1 MVIKSNKAGL
11 YFENAYG
18 ICETRTYY
26 PENYDPEKDT
36 NFLRYLSYD
45 KPWKE
50 NQPERVFWNR
60 NFMKDTHIFKTFT
73 FYYAEFNHPTLGS
86 AIYGASTNR
95 GFMWKFSSAKDL
107 KCSMR
112 NSIGSIYKTMLKDGY
127 IKIKV
132 GHESYTGE

>member
-1 MVIKSNKAGL
+1 MNIKSNKAGL

-127 IKIKV
+127 IKIKI
-132 GHESYTGE
+132 GHETYTGE

>member
-1 MVIKSNKAGL
+1 MNIKSNKAGL

-18 ICETRTYY
+18 ICEIRTSY

-36 NFLRYLSYD
+36 TFMRYLSYD
-45 KPWKE
+45 TPWKE

-60 NFMKDTHIFKTFT
+60 NFMKDTHIFKIFT
-73 FYYAEFNHPTLGS
+73 FYYAEFNHPKLGH

-95 GFMWKFSSAKDL
+95 GFMWKFGSEKDL

-112 NSIGSIYKTMLKDGY
+112 RSIGSIYKSMLKDGY

-132 GHESYTGE
+132 GHESYTPN

>member
-1 MVIKSNKAGL
+1 MDIKSNKAGL

-18 ICETRTYY
+18 ICETRTFY

-36 NFLRYLSYD
+36 TFMRYLSYD
-45 KPWKE
+45 TPWKE

-73 FYYAEFNHPTLGS
+73 FYYAEFNHPTLGH

-95 GFMWKFSSAKDL
+95 GFMWKFDSEKDV
-107 KCSMR
+107 KCSMCR
-112 NSIGSIYKTMLKDGY
+112 SLGSIYKTMLKDGY

>member
-1 MVIKSNKAGL
+1 M
-11 YFENAYG
+11 
-18 ICETRTYY
+18 
-26 PENYDPEKDT
+26 
-36 NFLRYLSYD
+36 RYLSYD
-45 KPWKE
+45 IPWKD

-73 FYYAEFNHPTLGS
+73 FYYAEFNHPTLGP

-95 GFMWKFSSAKDL
+95 GFMWKFDSEKDL
-107 KCSMR
+107 KCSMCR
-112 NSIGSIYKTMLKDGY
+112 SLGKIYKTMLKDGY

>member
-1 MVIKSNKAGL
+1 MDIKSNKAGL

-36 NFLRYLSYD
+36 TFMRYLSYD
-45 KPWKE
+45 TPWKE

-60 NFMKDTHIFKTFT
+60 NFMKSTDIFKTFT
-73 FYYAEFNHPTLGS
+73 FYYAEFNHPTLGH

-95 GFMWKFSSAKDL
+95 GFMWKFDSEKDL
-107 KCSMR
+107 KCSMCR
-112 NSIGSIYKTMLKDGY
+112 SLGSIYKTMLKDGY

-132 GHESYTGE
+132 GHKSYTPN

>member
-1 MVIKSNKAGL
+1 MDIKSNKAGL

-36 NFLRYLSYD
+36 TFMRYLSYD
-45 KPWKE
+45 TPWKK

-60 NFMKDTHIFKTFT
+60 NFMKSTDIFKTFT
-73 FYYAEFNHPTLGS
+73 FYYVEFDHPTVGP

-95 GFMWKFSSAKDL
+95 GFMWKFDSEKDL
-107 KCSMR
+107 KCSMCR
-112 NSIGSIYKTMLKDGY
+112 SLGSIYKTMLKDGY

-132 GHESYTGE
+132 GHKSYTGE

>member
-1 MVIKSNKAGL
+1 MKSNKAGL

-60 NFMKDTHIFKTFT
+60 NFMKSTDIFKTFT

-127 IKIKV
+127 IKIKT
-132 GHESYTGE
+132 GHETYTPN

>member
-1 MVIKSNKAGL
+1 MNIKSNKAGL

-36 NFLRYLSYD
+36 NFMRDLSYD
-45 KPWKE
+45 KSWKD
-50 NQPERVFWNR
+50 NQPEQVFWNK
-60 NFMKDTHIFKTFT
+60 NFMKSTDIFKTFT
-73 FYYAEFNHPTLGS
+73 FYYAEFNHPTLEP

-95 GFMWKFSSAKDL
+95 GFMWKFGSEKDL

-112 NSIGSIYKTMLKDGY
+112 RSIGSIYKTMLKDGY

-132 GHESYTGE
+132 GHESYTPN

>member
-1 MVIKSNKAGL
+1 MNIKSNKVGL

-36 NFLRYLSYD
+36 TFMRYLSYD
-45 KPWKE
+45 TPWKE

-73 FYYAEFNHPTLGS
+73 FYYAEFNHPTLGH

-95 GFMWKFSSAKDL
+95 GFMWKFGSEKDL

-112 NSIGSIYKTMLKDGY
+112 RSIGSIYKTMLKDGY

-132 GHESYTGE
+132 GHESYTPN

>member
-1 MVIKSNKAGL
+1 MNIKSNKAGL
-11 YFENAYG
+11 YFENPYG
-18 ICETRTYY
+18 ICETRTSY

-36 NFLRYLSYD
+36 TFMRYLSYD
-45 KPWKE
+45 TPWKE

-73 FYYAEFNHPTLGS
+73 FYYAEFNHPTLGH

-95 GFMWKFSSAKDL
+95 GFMWKFDSEKDL
-107 KCSMR
+107 KCSMCR
-112 NSIGSIYKTMLKDGY
+112 SLGSIYKTMLKDGY

-132 GHESYTGE
+132 GHKSYTPN

>member
-1 MVIKSNKAGL
+1 MNIKPNKAGL

-73 FYYAEFNHPTLGS
+73 FYYAEFNHPTLGH
-86 AIYGASTNR
+86 AIYRASTNR
-95 GFMWKFSSAKDL
+95 GFMWKFDSEKDL
-107 KCSMR
+107 KCSMCR
-112 NSIGSIYKTMLKDGY
+112 SRWSMYKTMLKDGY

-132 GHESYTGE
+132 GHESYTPN

>member
-1 MVIKSNKAGL
+1 MDIKSNKAGL

-36 NFLRYLSYD
+36 TFMRYLSYD
-45 KPWKE
+45 TPWKE

-73 FYYAEFNHPTLGS
+73 FYYAEFNHPTLGH

-95 GFMWKFSSAKDL
+95 GFMWKFDSEKDL
-107 KCSMR
+107 KCSMCR
-112 NSIGSIYKTMLKDGY
+112 SLGSIYKTMLKDGY

>member
-1 MVIKSNKAGL
+1 MNIKSNKAGL

-73 FYYAEFNHPTLGS
+73 FYYADFNHPTLGS

-127 IKIKV
+127 IKIKT
-132 GHESYTGE
+132 GHETYTGE

>member
-1 MVIKSNKAGL
+1 MNIKSNKAGL

-18 ICETRTYY
+18 ICETRTSY

-36 NFLRYLSYD
+36 TFMRYLSYD
-45 KPWKE
+45 TPWKE

-73 FYYAEFNHPTLGS
+73 FYYAEFNHPTLGH

-95 GFMWKFSSAKDL
+95 GFMWKFDSEKDL
-107 KCSMR
+107 KCSMCR
-112 NSIGSIYKTMLKDGY
+112 SLGSIYKTMLEDGY

-132 GHESYTGE
+132 GHKSYTPN

>member
-1 MVIKSNKAGL
+1 MNIKSNKAGL

-112 NSIGSIYKTMLKDGY
+112 NSIGSIYKTMLKDDY
-127 IKIKV
+127 IKIKTSN
-132 GHESYTGE
+132 ETYTGE

>member
-1 MVIKSNKAGL
+1 MDIKSNKQGL

-18 ICETRTYY
+18 VCETRTYY

-36 NFLRYLSYD
+36 TFMRYLSYD
-45 KPWKE
+45 IPWKD

-95 GFMWKFSSAKDL
+95 GFMWKFDSEKDV
-107 KCSMR
+107 KCSMCR
-112 NSIGSIYKTMLKDGY
+112 SLGSIYKTMLKDGY

>member
-1 MVIKSNKAGL
+1 MDIKSNKAGL

-36 NFLRYLSYD
+36 NFMRDLSYD
-45 KPWKE
+45 KSWKD
-50 NQPERVFWNR
+50 NQPEQVFWNE
-60 NFMKDTHIFKTFT
+60 NFMKSTDIFKTFT
-73 FYYAEFNHPTLGS
+73 FYYAEFNHPTLEPT
-86 AIYGASTNR
+86 IYGASTNR
-95 GFMWKFSSAKDL
+95 GFMWKFGSEKDL

-112 NSIGSIYKTMLKDGY
+112 RSLGSIYKTMLKDGY

-132 GHESYTGE
+132 GHESYTPN

>member
-1 MVIKSNKAGL
+1 MDIKSNKAGL

-36 NFLRYLSYD
+36 TFMRYLSYD
-45 KPWKE
+45 TPWKE

-60 NFMKDTHIFKTFT
+60 NFMKDTHIFKTFA
-73 FYYAEFNHPTLGS
+73 FYYAEFNHPTLGH

-95 GFMWKFSSAKDL
+95 GFMWKFDSEKDL
-107 KCSMR
+107 KCSMCR
-112 NSIGSIYKTMLKDGY
+112 SLGSIYKTMLKDGY

-132 GHESYTGE
+132 GHESYTPN

>member
-1 MVIKSNKAGL
+1 MDIKSNKAGL

-127 IKIKV
+127 IKIKT
-132 GHESYTGE
+132 GHETYTPN

>member
-1 MVIKSNKAGL
+1 MNIKSNKVGL

-132 GHESYTGE
+132 GHESYTPN

>member
-1 MVIKSNKAGL
+1 MDIKSNKAGL

-36 NFLRYLSYD
+36 TFMRYLSYD
-45 KPWKE
+45 TPWKE
-50 NQPERVFWNR
+50 NQPECVFWNR

-73 FYYAEFNHPTLGS
+73 FYYAEFNHPTLGH

-95 GFMWKFSSAKDL
+95 GFMWKFDSEKDL
-107 KCSMR
+107 KCSMCR
-112 NSIGSIYKTMLKDGY
+112 SLGSIYKTMLKDGY

-132 GHESYTGE
+132 GHESYTPN

>member
-1 MVIKSNKAGL
+1 MDIKSNKAGL

-36 NFLRYLSYD
+36 TFMRYLSYD
-45 KPWKE
+45 TPWKE

-73 FYYAEFNHPTLGS
+73 FYYAEFNHPTLGH

-95 GFMWKFSSAKDL
+95 GFMWKFGSEKDL

-112 NSIGSIYKTMLKDGY
+112 RSIGSIYKTMLKDGY

-132 GHESYTGE
+132 GHESYTPN

>member
-1 MVIKSNKAGL
+1 MNIKSNKAGL

-36 NFLRYLSYD
+36 TFMRYLSYD
-45 KPWKE
+45 TPWKE

-73 FYYAEFNHPTLGS
+73 FYYAEFNHPTLGH

-95 GFMWKFSSAKDL
+95 GFMWKFDSEKDL
-107 KCSMR
+107 KCSMCR
-112 NSIGSIYKTMLKDGY
+112 SLGSIYKTMLKDGY
-127 IKIKV
+127 IKIKI

>member
-1 MVIKSNKAGL
+1 MNIKSNKAGL

-18 ICETRTYY
+18 ICETRTSY

-36 NFLRYLSYD
+36 TFMRYLSYD
-45 KPWKE
+45 TPWKE

-73 FYYAEFNHPTLGS
+73 FYYAEFNHPILGS

-127 IKIKV
+127 IKIKT
-132 GHESYTGE
+132 GHETYTGE

>member
-1 MVIKSNKAGL
+1 MDIKSNKAGL

-36 NFLRYLSYD
+36 TFMRYLSYD
-45 KPWKE
+45 TPWKE

-73 FYYAEFNHPTLGS
+73 FYYAEFNHPTLGH

-95 GFMWKFSSAKDL
+95 GFMWKFDSEKDV
-107 KCSMR
+107 KCSMCR
-112 NSIGSIYKTMLKDGY
+112 SLGSIYKTMLKDGY

>member
-1 MVIKSNKAGL
+1 MNIKSNKAGL

-18 ICETRTYY
+18 ICETRTSY

-36 NFLRYLSYD
+36 TFMRYLSYD
-45 KPWKE
+45 TPWKE
-50 NQPERVFWNR
+50 NQSERVFWNR

-73 FYYAEFNHPTLGS
+73 FYYAEFNHPTLGY

-95 GFMWKFSSAKDL
+95 GFMWKFDSEKDV
-107 KCSMR
+107 KCSMCR
-112 NSIGSIYKTMLKDGY
+112 SLGSIYKTMLKDGY

>member
-1 MVIKSNKAGL
+1 MDIKSNKTGL

-36 NFLRYLSYD
+36 TFMRYLSYD
-45 KPWKE
+45 TPWKE

-73 FYYAEFNHPTLGS
+73 FYYAEFNHPTLGH

-95 GFMWKFSSAKDL
+95 GFMWKFDSEKDL
-107 KCSMR
+107 KCSMCK
-112 NSIGSIYKTMLKDGY
+112 SLGSIYKTMLKDGY

-132 GHESYTGE
+132 GHKSYTGE